1 MTIGER
7 IKKARKDKGWTQA
20 QLAAEAGTTS
30 ISISFYETGRMFPS
44 VLNLISIADALGV
57 TLDDLVGR
65 KVKND
70 E

>member
-1 MTIGER
+1 MTIGEG
-7 IKKARKDKGWTQA
+7 IKKARKEKGLTQA
-20 QLAAEAGTTS
+20 QLAAEAGVLT
-30 ISISFYETGRMFPS
+30 ISISFYETGRTFPS

-65 KVKND
+65 TVKND